1 MHAPCVSSLQP
12 GARFKVANSLVLFST
27 RKDQTI
33 IVRYSRGTKRAYAAS
48 FMRGNVCLI
57 EDEMSELQKIDLERQ
72 FFINFVFSKNCF
84 PELMSS

>member
-1 MHAPCVSSLQP
+1 MRAPCVSSLQP

-48 FMRGNVCLI
+48 FMRGNVCLV
-57 EDEMSELQKIDLERQ
+57 EDEMCELQKIDLEGQ
-72 FFINFVFSKNCF
+72 FLLISCF
-84 PELMSS
+84 LKIVIQN